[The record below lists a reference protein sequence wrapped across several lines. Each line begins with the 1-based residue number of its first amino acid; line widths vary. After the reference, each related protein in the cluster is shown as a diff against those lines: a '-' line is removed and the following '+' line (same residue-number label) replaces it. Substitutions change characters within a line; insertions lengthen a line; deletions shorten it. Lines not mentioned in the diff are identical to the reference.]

1 MADKRNSV
9 AGKVA
14 TPNLKVGGGLNKDV
28 IDADSNLYK
37 AVGSRYVASFIV
49 ALATTSPH
57 TLSTHELTSRS
68 IKITCAPT
76 NNVLEGT
83 LFTACN
89 LTNAIAINTASAPSN
104 PSVPPASQPG
114 DFHILSFEIV
124 GSAERAPEA
133 APGFDAAVP
142 SISKV
147 DIAALQAREEHTIR
161 EMKKKDAQKG
171 KGVSKEAQELFDAIA
186 RTYVYLSLS
195 LISEFVVYARLMQM
209 LACRPAGQTH
219 KSSSTTRSSFSP
231 RIRSTASRRPRIKRR
246 ARRMCAR
253 LWSTFISARRGLVG
267 RRGRR

>member
-1 MADKRNSV
+1 
-9 AGKVA
+9 
-14 TPNLKVGGGLNKDV
+14 VGGFLG
-28 IDADSNLYK
+28 
-37 AVGSRYVASFIV
+37 VAP
-49 ALATTSPH
+49 ATTAPD
-57 TLSTHELTSRS
+57 TLSTHELTSSS

-89 LTNAIAINTASAPSN
+89 LTNAIAINTASAPTN
-104 PSVPPASQPG
+104 PSAPLASQPG
-114 DFHILSFEIV
+114 DFHIIPFAHILSFEIV
-124 GSAERAPEA
+124 GASERAVEA

-186 RTYVYLSLS
+186 RTYVISPS
-195 LISEFVVYARLMQM
+195 PITLIHNVRGLIQTLDY
-209 LACRPAGQTH
+209 RPAGQTH
-219 KSSSTTRSSFSP
+219 KLSSTTRSSSS
-231 RIRSTASRRPRIKRR
+231 RRTRWTASRRPRIKHR

-253 LWSTFISARRGLVG
+253 LWSTFISARRGQVA
-267 RRGRR
+267 RRGRRLRCRLRHGRGVRRCIKLRLGE